1 MAAALEAISFLFCS
15 TSALSAFWFT
25 FVVSLSISAAWS
37 IASCA
42 ISCWIWEIC
51 EPCVAI
57 AFLFVVTWFCK
68 SFTAFSRVVFSFS
81 IWPFATVSLSC
92 KPFTASS
99 RFWVS
104 VWIAAALEA
113 ISFLFASTSA
123 LSAFLF
129 TLAVRSPISLARSIA
144 SCAISC
150 WIWEICA
157 PCVAIPVSRA
167 STVVWRSPIL
177 ISCLSTRPATVSK
190 SAAWALTTPP
200 AIDAAA
206 KIAEINVLF
215 FIIPIPPNVNA
226 FLKSRNAES
235 MGKRFNM
242 F

>member
-1 MAAALEAISFLFCS
+1 MSLSCKPFTASSRFWVSVLIAAALEAISFLFAS
-15 TSALSAFWFT
+15 TSALSAFLFT
-25 FVVSLSISAAWS
+25 FVVSLFISSAWS

-81 IWPFATVSLSC
+81 IWPFTTVSLSC

-104 VWIAAALEA
+104 VLMAAALEA

-150 WIWEICA
+150 WICEICA
-157 PCVAIPVSRA
+157 PCVAMAFLFASIPALLSAIPVVSRA
-167 STVVWRSPIL
+167 STFVLRPSIFC
-177 ISCLSTRPATVSK
+177 SACCTREV
-190 SAAWALTTPP
+190 
-200 AIDAAA
+200 
-206 KIAEINVLF
+206 
-215 FIIPIPPNVNA
+215 
-226 FLKSRNAES
+226 
-235 MGKRFNM
+235 
-242 F
+242 